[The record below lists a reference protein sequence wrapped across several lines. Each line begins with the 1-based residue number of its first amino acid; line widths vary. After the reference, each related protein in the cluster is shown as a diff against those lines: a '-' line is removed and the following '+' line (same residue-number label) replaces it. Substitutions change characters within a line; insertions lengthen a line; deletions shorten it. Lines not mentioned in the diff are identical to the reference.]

1 MTYEAYQELFD
12 FILSHRHCEHP
23 YDDEHYINYTRLNQA
38 RMKRWDKHL
47 ELNEALVDLIKSLTQ
62 PQHWII
68 ITEPWCGDAAHI
80 IPFLMRLIQHNLL
93 ISYELQLRDS
103 PPYLIESYLTNGT
116 SKSIPKLIVRNSKGQ
131 DIFSWGP
138 RPKEA
143 QALFYALRDRKA
155 DAEES
160 KIALQNW
167 YNNDKGVSLCQ
178 ELLEL
183 FTLHSKD

>member
-116 SKSIPKLIVRNSKGQ
+116 SKSIPKL
-131 DIFSWGP
+131 
-138 RPKEA
+138 A